1 MPQIKSIEH
10 FRVLPRWLFVKV
22 TDENGDYGWG
32 ESTLEGHSEA
42 VEGTLDALGKRF
54 KGYEAEYG
62 ILLFGLTEKKPRM
75 LTHLRYGKKVTLNTS
90 GKPPG
95 DWDSIVAAQYSC
107 RLYQALTLRSG
118 I

>member
-1 MPQIKSIEH
+1 MPQIASIEH

-62 ILLFGLTEKKPRM
+62 VLSTCGKEKHKR
-75 LTHLRYGKKVTLNTS
+75 
-90 GKPPG
+90 
-95 DWDSIVAAQYSC
+95 
-107 RLYQALTLRSG
+107 
-118 I
+118 